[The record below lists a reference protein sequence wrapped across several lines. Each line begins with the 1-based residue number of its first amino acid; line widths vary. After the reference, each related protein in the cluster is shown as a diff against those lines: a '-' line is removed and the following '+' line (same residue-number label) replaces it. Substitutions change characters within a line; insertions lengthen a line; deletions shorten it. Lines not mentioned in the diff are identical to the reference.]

1 VLLVVLVVFA
11 FLRGIWATLIPAVA
25 IPISIIGTFAVMY
38 LLGFTINNLTLMGLT
53 IAVGFVVDDAIVMI
67 ENVMRHLEAGERP
80 FGAALVGARQ
90 VGFTVI
96 SMTVSLIAAFIPL
109 LFMGGLVGRL
119 FREFSVTVC
128 VALAMSA
135 MVSLTLTPMMCRLF
149 LHRDR
154 DRHPGRIGAAA
165 ERWFD
170 AMLRFYERTLDWAL
184 SRRRLMLVL
193 TLLAMTLTVV
203 MYWEVPKGFFPQQDT
218 GQIMGATEAP
228 PGISAP
234 AMAERQ
240 QAMVDVVRSDPDVES
255 VYSWIGE
262 SGTLSN
268 GRIVISLKPFGERHA
283 TADQILARIRK
294 RATAVTGI
302 TLHMQARQ
310 DLQVGGRS
318 SRSQF
323 QYTLEDA
330 DLHELYVWAPRLVDR
345 LASLPGIADVNS
357 DLESSAPGMLVA
369 IDRNRAASFG
379 ISPQV
384 IDDTLYDALG
394 QRQVATIYTEV
405 DQYHVVLEVDP
416 SHKVDANSL
425 RDIYVSSST
434 GQQIPLSVFARFEN
448 SQVPLQVSH
457 QGQFPAVTLSFN
469 LAPGVALGDAV
480 DQVGASIASMG
491 LPVTLHGGFQGSAK
505 AFQASLA
512 SQPWLIAAALVAVYI
527 VLGILYES
535 YIHPVTILST
545 LPSAGLGALLALMAF
560 GLELD
565 VISLIGIILLIGIV
579 KKNAIMMIDFAV
591 EAEREEGLD
600 TLQAIRKACLLRFR
614 PIMMT
619 TMAAILGGLPLALG
633 RGAGAEVRL
642 PLGVSI
648 VGGLLLSQVLTLY
661 TTPVI
666 YLYLDALAQRFK
678 RQAMGPG
685 APM

>member
-1 VLLVVLVVFA
+1 
-11 FLRGIWATLIPAVA
+11 
-25 IPISIIGTFAVMY
+25 
-38 LLGFTINNLTLMGLT
+38 
-53 IAVGFVVDDAIVMI
+53 
-67 ENVMRHLEAGERP
+67 
-80 FGAALVGARQ
+80 
-90 VGFTVI
+90 
-96 SMTVSLIAAFIPL
+96 
-109 LFMGGLVGRL
+109 
-119 FREFSVTVC
+119 
-128 VALAMSA
+128 
-135 MVSLTLTPMMCRLF
+135 
-149 LHRDR
+149 
-154 DRHPGRIGAAA
+154 
-165 ERWFD
+165 
-170 AMLRFYERTLDWAL
+170 
-184 SRRRLMLVL
+184 
-193 TLLAMTLTVV
+193 
-203 MYWEVPKGFFPQQDT
+203 
-218 GQIMGATEAP
+218 
-228 PGISAP
+228 
-234 AMAERQ
+234 
-240 QAMVDVVRSDPDVES
+240 
-255 VYSWIGE
+255 
-262 SGTLSN
+262 
-268 GRIVISLKPFGERHA
+268 
-283 TADQILARIRK
+283 
-294 RATAVTGI
+294 VTGI
-302 TLHMQARQ
+302 TLRMQARQ

-379 ISPQV
+379 ISPQL

-416 SHKVDANSL
+416 LHKVDANSL
-425 RDIYVSSST
+425 RDIYVPSST

-480 DQVGASIASMG
+480 DQVGASIANMG
-491 LPVTLHGGFQGSAK
+491 LPVTLHGGFQGSAR

-600 TLQAIRKACLLRFR
+600 TLQAIRQACLLRFR

-678 RQAMGPG
+678 RQAIGPG